1 MQKKDVNISFE
12 HYENIK
18 ELNSEDSNLLNEAI
32 AATKSAYAPYS
43 GFKVGAAVLLA
54 NGTIV
59 KGSNQENAA
68 YPSGLCA
75 ERVALF
81 ATGAQHPGIKIKSIA
96 VAAIKN
102 FETAPRP
109 ASPCGACRQ
118 VMAEYEQ
125 LHKQNIRFIMIDAHK
140 KIIVGENVKSLLPFL
155 FDADTLK

>member
-1 MQKKDVNISFE
+1 MQKKELNISFE
-12 HYENIK
+12 QYENIQ
-18 ELNSEDSNLLNEAI
+18 ELNEDDRNLLNEAI

-43 GFKVGAAVLLA
+43 DFKVGAAVLLE
-54 NGTIV
+54 NGTII

-81 ATGAQHPGIKIKSIA
+81 SAGAQHPGIKIKAIA
-96 VAAIKN
+96 V
-102 FETAPRP
+102 TAFKAKDPEPRP

-125 LHKQNIRFIMIDAHK
+125 LYKQNIRFIMIAADK
-140 KIIVGENVKSLLPFL
+140 KIIVAENVKSLLPFL
-155 FDADTLK
+155 FSGDNLK